1 MIIHVSS
8 SRRSRPTNGR
18 SFLPSPRSSHHW
30 NGKSATTKG
39 KITTHTTTE
48 CAGDGVVIGEECRYE
63 KWLEC
68 DEICQSRKRHN
79 RTEKCC
85 TKFHSPRIVMRASS
99 IKNTRAAW
107 LSIKL
112 SNLILILIALMLGW
126 CIRASCYSCSPHH
139 QLQLFVDAGW
149 LIGFIPFLAR
159 CCLLDDDYFAAALPW
174 RITVRWDSRRR
185 SDWRRYV

>member
-68 DEICQSRKRHN
+68 DEICQSRKRQPD
-79 RTEKCC
+79 RE
-85 TKFHSPRIVMRASS
+85 
-99 IKNTRAAW
+99 
-107 LSIKL
+107 
-112 SNLILILIALMLGW
+112 MLYKV
-126 CIRASCYSCSPHH
+126 SFSPHRDASVIDKKHPRRLAWH
-139 QLQLFVDAGW
+139 QTIKPHPHPHRADVGLMHSCELLFVFPTSSASA
-149 LIGFIPFLAR
+149 I
-159 CCLLDDDYFAAALPW
+159 C
-174 RITVRWDSRRR
+174 
-185 SDWRRYV
+185 